1 MSRLKE
7 SKLERDCQWN
17 FLVLVMGTMSVN
29 ISICDLGKISRST
42 KFTDNNDIEKTL
54 SIGGMLYQEK
64 ETF

>member
-54 SIGGMLYQEK
+54 SISGMLYQEK

>member
-1 MSRLKE
+1 MSRHKE
-7 SKLERDCQWN
+7 SKLEGDCQWN